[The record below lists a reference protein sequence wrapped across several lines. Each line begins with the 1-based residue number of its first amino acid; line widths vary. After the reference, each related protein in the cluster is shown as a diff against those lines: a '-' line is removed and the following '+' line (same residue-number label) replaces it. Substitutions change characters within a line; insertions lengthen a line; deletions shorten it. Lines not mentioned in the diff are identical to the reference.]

1 MCSLSLQEPPYC
13 CTCLP
18 PQLLTPVNCL
28 CTVSTQAEQKD
39 PSRLM
44 LNTREEAT
52 LCSSVRPNYV
62 IFLPDPQNT

>member
-1 MCSLSLQEPPYC
+1 MCSLGLQEPP
-13 CTCLP
+13 TAVP
-18 PQLLTPVNCL
+18 ASRHNCL
-28 CTVSTQAEQKD
+28 LLSIVCTVSTQAEQKD

-62 IFLPDPQNT
+62 TFLPDPQNT